1 MDVEYK
7 LANVFADKPT
17 SQRAFEDMSALS
29 MVTDAS
35 ANACT
40 RLCAF
45 TDTFSSAH
53 LCCADCAYD
62 RFLITL
68 PAGGEWRERRREQMA
83 VTQCLERQVDQ
94 CATCGCRN
102 LTCAWRQHQA
112 TATKAYKWVSA
123 ISWPSHWT
131 AVSFVTSWKLAGWLV
146 HVYNMHPTLR
156 EIIMVKIVLKILVH
170 HVRAL

>member
-7 LANVFADKPT
+7 LANAFADKPT

-29 MVTDAS
+29 TVTDAS

-68 PAGGEWRERRREQMA
+68 PASGEWRERRREQMA
-83 VTQCLERQVDQ
+83 VTPVPRTSSGPMRHMWLLKLDVCMTS
-94 CATCGCRN
+94 ASSN
-102 LTCAWRQHQA
+102 S
-112 TATKAYKWVSA
+112 YKG
-123 ISWPSHWT
+123 
-131 AVSFVTSWKLAGWLV
+131 L
-146 HVYNMHPTLR
+146 
-156 EIIMVKIVLKILVH
+156 
-170 HVRAL
+170 